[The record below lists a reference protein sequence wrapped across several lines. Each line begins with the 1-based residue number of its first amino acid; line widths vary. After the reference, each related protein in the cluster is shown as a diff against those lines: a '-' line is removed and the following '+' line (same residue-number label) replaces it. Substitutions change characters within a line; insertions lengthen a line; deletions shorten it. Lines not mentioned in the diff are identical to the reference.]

1 MQEKDRPY
9 SSIART
15 IASLQR
21 AITLAQSEAAQLPV
35 IHLQRSF
42 AHLVSLQQFLQ
53 LQLRL
58 QWTPEQ
64 VQRQQERLARQ
75 QTRLQW
81 QQAMLDKLHKKK

>member
-1 MQEKDRPY
+1 MQGKDRSY

-15 IASLQR
+15 VANLQR
-21 AITLAQSEAAQLPV
+21 AVTLAQSEAAQLPV
-35 IHLQRSF
+35 AHLQRSL

-53 LQLRL
+53 LQLRV

-75 QTRLQW
+75 QARLQW
-81 QQAMLDKLHKKK
+81 QQAMLDKLHNK